1 MRIGSAAATTGLT
14 KKAIKYYEAEGLVT
28 PRTDPQSG
36 YREYDDEAILRLEL
50 IHTLRLL
57 DVPVVEVREVLAGDT
72 AITEALQRAL
82 ERTTGRIERLEEGR
96 LILRSLLDR
105 APAAA
110 ADLRDEVRRLR
121 SSVQAAREERGLHL
135 ADTLRRI
142 FPGSFGR
149 FMALLHAPFFDIE
162 LESEEQKARWLRFVA
177 YLDDLNEPPADHP
190 FFQLAH
196 VEDETAVAAYLE
208 SQREHVRKLLDEDT
222 EAIATLREAITGFLR
237 NLASDPEA
245 RQRHTER
252 LAASQDLWQTIGGGD
267 DEAFNE
273 HLAALNDDYRRY
285 LAIGQRVREEAER
298 EAGYRLDEASA
309 KRA

>member
-1 MRIGSAAATTGLT
+1 MRIGDAAVTTGLT
-14 KKAIKYYEAEGLVT
+14 KKAIKHYEAEGLVT

-57 DVPVVEVREVLAGDT
+57 DVPVAEIREVLTGDT

-82 ERTTGRIERLEEGR
+82 ERTTGQIERLEEGR
-96 LILRSLLDR
+96 LILRSLLER
-105 APAAA
+105 PPAAA

-121 SSVQAAREERGLHL
+121 NSVQAAREERGLHL

-142 FPGSFGR
+142 FPGTFGR

-162 LESEEQKARWLRFVA
+162 LETEAQQARWLRFLA
-177 YLDDLNEPPADHP
+177 YLDDLQEPPADHP

-196 VEDETAVAAYLE
+196 VEDEATVEAFLE
-208 SQREHVRKLLDEDT
+208 GQRDHVQKLLDEDA
-222 EAIATLREAITGFLR
+222 EAIASLREAITGFLH

-267 DEAFNE
+267 DDAFNE

-285 LAIGQRVREEAER
+285 LTIGQRVREEAER
-298 EAGYRLDEASA
+298 EVGYRLEEASA
-309 KRA
+309 RRA